1 MNTQASGKDGMPS
14 NTLELNS
21 AAIKYLSETRKWT
34 TFFAILGIIGSVFM
48 VIAGLVFIIVLPH
61 YNNMEN
67 IPYSVGF
74 IGYIYLIMSVLM
86 ILPVVYLLQFG
97 TKLNNALKNND
108 QYMLGVAFHNLALHY
123 RVIGIYTIVSIAVYL
138 IAIAVLV
145 VFGAGMAGVFQTL

>member
-1 MNTQASGKDGMPS
+1 MNTQASGNDGMPS

-97 TKLNNALKNND
+97 IKLNKALKNND

>member
-67 IPYSVGF
+67 IPYSVVF

-97 TKLNNALKNND
+97 TKLNKALKNND